1 MDKRVLALYDNMYK
15 GNELTSLDTPFV
27 CAAQRHN
34 YAEAR
39 LSLTGFQIMR
49 DLSIKYNKGDQ
60 ACETGR
66 QALNAG
72 DWCGFA
78 ATISSFAND
87 LLLNIDDMSIFS
99 LLLISDLMELYVRIY
114 DELRS
119 TCSSGLEF
127 AARMYKANPV
137 YINRKVRNIDSLL
150 KDINEENTGLR

>member
-1 MDKRVLALYDNMYK
+1 MDKRVLALYDNIYK

-34 YAEAR
+34 YVEGR
-39 LSLTGFQIMR
+39 LSLTGFRIMR

-60 ACETGR
+60 ACEEGR
-66 QALNAG
+66 QAVNAG
-72 DWCGFA
+72 DWGKFA
-78 ATISSFAND
+78 ATIESFAND
-87 LLLNIDDMSIFS
+87 LLLSTDDMSIFS
-99 LLLISDLMELYVRIY
+99 LLLISDLMELYVSIY

-137 YINRKVRNIDSLL
+137 YINNKVRNIDSLL